1 MMIVETI
8 AKIRRMYYVQNKGI
22 KTIARELKLS
32 KNTVK
37 KVIRED
43 KTSKNYERSKQ
54 ILPALDDFK
63 FKLTNMLETNAVK
76 PLRQRYTAKKFYQ
89 ELCISGFKGSYSTV
103 NRFVIN
109 WRRNNH
115 GGGKKVFI
123 PLEFAP
129 GEAFQFDWSEEE
141 IELQGKLTR
150 VKAAHIRLSISIEN

>member
-8 AKIRRMYYVQNKGI
+8 AKIRRMHHIQNKGI

-63 FKLTNMLETNAVK
+63 FQLTNMLESNAVK
-76 PLRQRYTAKKFYQ
+76 PLRQRYTAKKFHQ
-89 ELCISGFKGSYSTV
+89 ELCGSGFKGSYSTV

-141 IELQGKLTR
+141 IELKG
-150 VKAAHIRLSISIEN
+150 S